1 MKVPGLTK
9 FQRAQVP
16 QRAGQRAGLAHIPGE
31 SVRKYKLTA
40 APGTNPKL
48 FGGHGRVAGGMS
60 QSTAPHKHQSG
71 LFSPSFSISGPGTT
85 EPV

>member
-1 MKVPGLTK
+1 MKLDK

-16 QRAGQRAGLAHIPGE
+16 MRAGQRMGLGHIPGE
-31 SVRKYKLTA
+31 SVRRYKITA

-48 FGGHGRVAGGMS
+48 FGGRMKRQAGGAG
-60 QSTAPHKHQSG
+60 QSTAPHKHQME
-71 LFSPSFSISGPGTT
+71 LFNGNMAMGGPGMT